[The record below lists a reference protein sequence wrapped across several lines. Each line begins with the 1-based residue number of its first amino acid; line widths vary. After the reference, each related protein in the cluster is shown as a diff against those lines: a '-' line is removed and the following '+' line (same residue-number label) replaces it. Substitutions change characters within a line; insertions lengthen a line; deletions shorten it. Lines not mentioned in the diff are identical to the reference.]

1 MTTSEIE
8 HLRQMA
14 NQIAANFAFHDDQV
28 ARIADHLKRF
38 WAPSMRRLLASDIEG
53 GGEGVEQSVRDA
65 MQEISGT

>member
-38 WAPSMRRLLASDIEG
+38 WAPSMRRLLASDIEQ
-53 GGEGVEQSVRDA
+53 GGEGLEQPVRDA
-65 MQEISGT
+65 MRDISGT

>member
-1 MTTSEIE
+1 MTSSEIE

-38 WAPSMRRLLASDIEG
+38 WAPSMRRLLASDIEQ
-53 GGEGVEQSVRDA
+53 GGEGLEQPVKDA
-65 MQEISGT
+65 MREISGT